1 MGNYVFGAS
10 VSGKPHLVKRSA
22 WPTIHNR
29 LVLAR
34 CGRPTIR
41 EVPEPTADELC
52 GNCRLL
58 HEADQRR
65 AQPDPETH
73 ALETVRQQI
82 ADEITHRRH
91 RLASPTAASSAVITE
106 RAAII
111 TGLLIALS
119 IALGA
124 PGDQHATD
132 LYIQQRL
139 ST

>member
-1 MGNYVFGAS
+1 MGSYIYGAS
-10 VSGKPHLVKRSA
+10 ISGKPHLVNRSA

-29 LVLAR
+29 FVLAR

-41 EVPEPTADELC
+41 EVPEPTTDELC

-73 ALETVRQQI
+73 VLETVRQQI

-91 RLASPTAASSAVITE
+91 RLTSPTSASSAVTTE

-111 TGLLIALS
+111 AGLLIALT

-124 PGDQHATD
+124 PGDQHAAD

-139 ST
+139 GT